1 MTEWKEYWIWAMFNG
16 LALAIALTHG
26 IDITETGIA
35 QIVLEGF
42 KGIFPEILYFL
53 LYLGLFL
60 LGIASTYAQV
70 KSLSEEDN
78 SLIILCSS
86 WFLSLFLL
94 FLGIELKIEFI
105 EQVGV
110 IPLLIGVFMLWWFIK
125 EDSK

>member
-1 MTEWKEYWIWAMFNG
+1 MTEWKKYWIWAMFNG

-42 KGIFPEILYFL
+42 KAIFPEILYFF

-94 FLGIELKIEFI
+94 FLGIDLKIEFI
-105 EQVGV
+105 EKIGV

-125 EDSK
+125 EEEK